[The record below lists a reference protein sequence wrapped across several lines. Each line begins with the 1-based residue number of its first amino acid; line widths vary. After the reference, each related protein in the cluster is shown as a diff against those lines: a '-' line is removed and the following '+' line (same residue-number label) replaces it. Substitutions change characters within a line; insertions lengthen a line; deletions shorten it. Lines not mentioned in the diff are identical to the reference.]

1 MFQDREIKL
10 TPQQY
15 LAQRLKNKDNRFEQC
30 TPYVFAAAAFV
41 EEKQME
47 RNIGVS
53 YTLGDSCHIWQ
64 YFKVS
69 IKLRTLAVLWTHF
82 CVDKTADLSSFMDTF
97 SMSRILP
104 DLGSFVDT
112 FRLSELKITKT
123 ADLSSLWTLFGCLN
137 SYLSQVSTKLRT
149 LAVLWTLFGSQ

>member
-1 MFQDREIKL
+1 MDKEHYVWAR
-10 TPQQY
+10 P
-15 LAQRLKNKDNRFEQC
+15 
-30 TPYVFAAAAFV
+30 PYKVKRHM
-41 EEKQME
+41 EECEK
-47 RNIGVS
+47 RI
-53 YTLGDSCHIWQ
+53 TLGDSCHIWQ

-82 CVDKTADLSSFMDTF
+82 CVDKTADLGSFMDTF

-123 ADLSSLWTLFGCLN
+123 ADLSSFMDTFRLSELIFN
-137 SYLSQVSTKLRT
+137 SGVHKTADLGSSMDTFRLSPEVILKLYFRT
-149 LAVLWTLFGSQ
+149 LKL

>member
-1 MFQDREIKL
+1 MADILGTKYFTVELWHSGNIMWNI
-10 TPQQY
+10 
-15 LAQRLKNKDNRFEQC
+15 LARAN
-30 TPYVFAAAAFV
+30 
-41 EEKQME
+41 
-47 RNIGVS
+47 
-53 YTLGDSCHIWQ
+53 TLGDSCHIWQ

-123 ADLSSLWTLFGCLN
+123 ADLSSFMDTFR
-137 SYLSQVSTKLRT
+137 LSEIIFIPGVHKTADL
-149 LAVLWTLFGSQ
+149 GSFMDTFRLSVKSVHKTAIYGSFVGL

>member
-1 MFQDREIKL
+1 MGKVGSLL
-10 TPQQY
+10 T
-15 LAQRLKNKDNRFEQC
+15 K
-30 TPYVFAAAAFV
+30 
-41 EEKQME
+41 
-47 RNIGVS
+47 
-53 YTLGDSCHIWQ
+53 TLGDSCHIWQ

-82 CVDKTADLSSFMDTF
+82 CVDKTADLGSFMDTF

-123 ADLSSLWTLFGCLN
+123 ADLGSFMDTFR
-137 SYLSQVSTKLRT
+137 LSGKSVHKTADL
-149 LAVLWTLFGSQ
+149 GS